1 MDRETTIIET
11 PNGHKVE
18 LKTYITGREKRYIE
32 SAFFRDI
39 EMTQTGGEQSIKG
52 LKGAAIEEA
61 QNKTIETVVVALDG
75 AGNDILNRV
84 LDFPQEDFDTVI
96 AAINDIT
103 ASKKKA
109 QN

>member
-61 QNKTIETVVVALDG
+61 QNKTIETVVVAVDE
-75 AGNDILNRV
+75 AKDNIVDRV
-84 LDFPQEDFDTVI
+84 LDLQQEDFDAVI
-96 AAINDIT
+96 EAINDIT

-109 QN
+109 SN